1 MAKKWVV
8 QDQVPRD
15 VIAVFDRK
23 VDAEQFVKTRDYSDS
38 YEVYEVNYISKESL
52 KDMAF
57 SLEGMVT
64 NEHLRRE
71 AMNASV
77 ELADL

>member
-1 MAKKWVV
+1 MAKQWVV

-23 VDAEQFVKTRDYSDS
+23 VDAEQFVKTRNYSDA
-38 YEVYEVNYISKESL
+38 YEIHEVNYISKENL
-52 KDMAF
+52 QDMTDM
-57 SLEGMVT
+57 LEGDVP